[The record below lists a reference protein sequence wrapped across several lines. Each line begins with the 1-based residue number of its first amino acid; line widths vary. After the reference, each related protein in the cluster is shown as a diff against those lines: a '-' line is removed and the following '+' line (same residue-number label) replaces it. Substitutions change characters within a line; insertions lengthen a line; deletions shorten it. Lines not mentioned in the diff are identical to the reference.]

1 MRLSKCFQFIILAVL
16 LANCSIDV
24 SIDDITGNDFLK
36 STILATS
43 RGVGD
48 GQTSATV
55 VVLLKNSTG
64 KVVTNHKPSFVFID
78 NSGASYQGN
87 GVTYSDCA
95 VSNSQGLSTCVIRA
109 ITVGPRRILFNN
121 IIIELVGTVYFD
133 PPSRKGTF
141 LQVVSSAQVN
151 QVTNGY
157 LINSISGTPLPKMVE
172 EADGYTILS
181 NTTAGITPLE

>member
-1 MRLSKCFQFIILAVL
+1 MRLLKAIHWIFLSLV

-48 GQTSATV
+48 GQTSATI

-64 KVVTNHKPSFVFID
+64 KVVADHKPSFVFID
-78 NSGASYQGN
+78 NTGASYEGN

-95 VSNSQGLSTCVIRA
+95 VSNSQGLSTCVIRS
-109 ITVGPRRILFNN
+109 ITIGPRKILFNN

-151 QVTNGY
+151 QVVNGY
-157 LINSISGTPLPKMVE
+157 LVNSITGVPMPKMIEVV
-172 EADGYTILS
+172 DDYTVLS
-181 NTTAGITPLE
+181 NTTAGITPIE